1 MLGGREGADDIARG
15 APRLAVVG
23 GGWAGL
29 AAAVEACRAGHRV
42 TLFEMAPQLGG
53 RARRVR
59 TPGGLTLDNGQHI
72 LIGAYRET
80 LALMRSVGVVPE
92 RVFLRRPLALVDPG
106 GNGLRLGSG
115 PPMLAF
121 VRAVLGRRGWS
132 LVDRLGLLRVAAG
145 WALHRFRCDPAASVD
160 DLTQGLSLAVRRTL
174 IDPLCVA
181 ALNTPAD
188 RASGQVFLRVLRD
201 ALFSGR
207 GSADLL
213 LPRTDLSAL
222 LPDAAASWLTEKG
235 GEVRLSARVRRLSRA
250 GSGWSLDD
258 EPFDRVIL
266 ACSASEAAHLS
277 ADCAPEWA
285 AIAAAFEYEPIITVL
300 LHSRGTRLAQPMTVL
315 ASGDAAPAQFVFDLG
330 AIDGGGVRD
339 GWFSFVVSGARTWSA
354 RGLDATA
361 EAILLQA
368 RSAFPAATWHT
379 APTVLSTLAER
390 RATFLCTPGLHRP
403 PAAIAQGLQ
412 AAGDYLAGPYPAT
425 LEGAVR
431 SGLAAARTLDSGNVP
446 TAPLALRMAAPEARR

>member
-1 MLGGREGADDIARG
+1 MPSAQSTPASVGDSARG

-29 AAAVEACRAGHRV
+29 AAAVEACRAGQRV

-59 TPGGLTLDNGQHI
+59 TPGGLDLDNGQHI

-92 RVFLRRPLALVDPG
+92 RVFLRRPLALVDPD

-115 PPMLAF
+115 PPVLAF
-121 VRAVLGRRGWS
+121 VLAVVGRGGWS
-132 LVDRLGLLRVAAG
+132 LADRLGLLRAATG
-145 WALHRFRCDPAASVD
+145 WALRRFRCDPSSSVE
-160 DLTQGLSLAVRRTL
+160 DLTRGLSLAVRRSL
-174 IDPLCVA
+174 IEPLCVA

-213 LPRTDLSAL
+213 LPRTHLSAL
-222 LPDAAASWLTEKG
+222 LPDAVAPWLTAKG
-235 GEVRLSARVRRLSRA
+235 SEVRLSARVRRLERA
-250 GSGWSLDD
+250 GPGWLLDD
-258 EPFDRVIL
+258 EPFDHVIL
-266 ACSASEAAHLS
+266 ACSASEAARLCG
-277 ADCAPEWA
+277 DCAPEWGTT
-285 AIAAAFEYEPIITVL
+285 AAAFDYEPIITVL

-315 ASGDAAPAQFVFDLG
+315 ASDAAAPAQFAFDLG
-330 AIDGGGVRD
+330 AIDGGGERD
-339 GWFSFVVSGARTWSA
+339 GWFSFVVSGARTWSE

-368 RSAFPAATWHT
+368 RSAFPAGTWRT
-379 APTVLSTLAER
+379 PPAVLSTLAER
-390 RATFLCTPGLHRP
+390 RATFLCTPGLRRP

-431 SGLAAARTLDSGNVP
+431 SGLAAAR
-446 TAPLALRMAAPEARR
+446 ALGA